1 MNDST
6 RYLTTTALIVA
17 LGGFLMGFDVS
28 VVSGVVRF
36 VEAEFALGPL
46 QLGWVVSSLSLTAA
60 VGMLASGPLSDRL
73 GRRPVLQ
80 IAAVLFA
87 VSAIASAVAPDY
99 FTLVVA
105 RMLGGFGVGAALIVA
120 PMYIAEMAPPA
131 TRGRFVSFNQLNIV
145 VGISAAFFSNYLIL
159 TLGESGGAWS
169 EALRLGEWNW
179 RWMLGI
185 ETLPALA
192 YLAALSLVP
201 ESPRWLAMR
210 GRDAE
215 ATEVLARVAGTGAA
229 AVLREVKES
238 IVAEARLGQ
247 ASWRALLHPSLRLV
261 MTIGIVIG
269 ILQQVSGINA
279 VFFYAPMIFEKS
291 GIGTNAAFMQAAL
304 VGLVNLVFTV
314 VAMAV
319 IDRLG
324 RRPLLAFG
332 LSGIA
337 ACMLLLAWGFSAGD
351 GAHPRLILF
360 GILGFVASFA
370 VSLGPVMWVL
380 FSELFPNRVRGVAIS
395 FVGLVNS
402 ATAFLVTLV
411 FPWQLQVLGS
421 ATTFLLYGL
430 FALAGLAFVLRV
442 LPETKGRSLEE
453 LETVLVRS

>member
-1 MNDST
+1 MTPSS
-6 RYLTTTALIVA
+6 RYLTTTALFVA

-46 QLGWVVSSLSLTAA
+46 QVGWVVSSLSLTAS

-99 FTLVVA
+99 PTLVIA

-131 TRGRFVSFNQLNIV
+131 SRGRFVSFNQLNIV
-145 VGISAAFFSNYLIL
+145 IGISAAFFSNYLIL
-159 TLGESGGAWS
+159 TLGESGGPWS

-185 ETLPALA
+185 ETLPAVV
-192 YLAALSLVP
+192 YLLALSFVP

-215 ATEVLARVAGTGAA
+215 ALEILGRVAGAGAA
-229 AVLREVKES
+229 GVLREVKDS
-238 IVAEARLGQ
+238 IAAEAKLGR
-247 ASWRALLHPSLRLV
+247 ASWRVLFHPSLRLV
-261 MTIGIVIG
+261 MVIGIGVG
-269 ILQQVSGINA
+269 ILQQITGINA

-314 VAMAV
+314 VAMAW

-324 RRPLLAFG
+324 RRPLLGLG

-351 GAHPRLILF
+351 AVNPRLILF

-411 FPWQLQVLGS
+411 FPWQLQSMGS

-430 FALAGLAFVLRV
+430 FALAGLAFVMRI

-453 LETVLVRS
+453 LEAVLVKS

>member
-1 MNDST
+1 VTPST
-6 RYLTTTALIVA
+6 RYLTSTALIVA

-28 VVSGVVRF
+28 VISGVVRF
-36 VEAEFALGPL
+36 VELEFELSPL
-46 QLGWVVSSLSLTAA
+46 QLGWVVSSLSLTASI
-60 VGMLASGPLSDRL
+60 GMLASGPLSDRL

-120 PMYIAEMAPPA
+120 PMYIAEMSPPDS
-131 TRGRFVSFNQLNIV
+131 RGRFVSFNQLNIV

-159 TLGESGGAWS
+159 TLGESGAAWT

-185 ETLPALA
+185 ETLPAIA
-192 YLAALSLVP
+192 YLFALLLVP

-215 ATEVLARVAGTGAA
+215 ARKVLGRVAGADA
-229 AVLREVKES
+229 EAVLRDVKES
-238 IVAEARLGQ
+238 IAAEARLGQ

-261 MTIGIVIG
+261 MTIGIVVG
-269 ILQQVSGINA
+269 ILQQISGINA
-279 VFFYAPMIFEKS
+279 VFFYAPMIFEQS
-291 GIGTNAAFMQAAL
+291 GIGANAAFMQAAL

-319 IDRLG
+319 IDRFG
-324 RRPLLAFG
+324 RRPLLIFG

-337 ACMLLLAWGFSAGD
+337 ASMLLLAWAFGAGD
-351 GAHPRLILF
+351 GANPRLILVA
-360 GILGFVASFA
+360 IMGFVASFA

-411 FPWQLQVLGS
+411 FPWQLQSLGS

-430 FALAGLAFVLRV
+430 FALAGLVFVLRV
-442 LPETKGRSLEE
+442 IPETKGRSLEE
-453 LETVLVRS
+453 LEAVLVRS

>member
-1 MNDST
+1 MTGAT

-46 QLGWVVSSLSLTAA
+46 QLGWVVSSLSLTASA
-60 VGMLASGPLSDRL
+60 GMLASGPLSDRL

-120 PMYIAEMAPPA
+120 PMYIAEMAPPHS
-131 TRGRFVSFNQLNIV
+131 RGRFVSFNQLNIV

-159 TLGESGGAWS
+159 TLGESGSAWA

-185 ETLPALA
+185 ETLPAIA
-192 YLAALSLVP
+192 YLLALSLVP

-215 ATEVLARVAGTGAA
+215 ATQVLGRVAGAGAA

-238 IVAEARLGQ
+238 LAAEARLGQ

-261 MTIGIVIG
+261 MTLGIVIG

-304 VGLVNLVFTV
+304 VGLVNLAFSV

-319 IDRLG
+319 IDRFG
-324 RRPLLAFG
+324 RRPLLVFG
-332 LSGIA
+332 LVGIA
-337 ACMLLLAWGFSAGD
+337 VCMLLLAWAFSAGD
-351 GAHPRLILF
+351 SANPRLILF
-360 GILGFVASFA
+360 AILGFVASFA

-411 FPWQLQVLGS
+411 FPWQLQALGS
-421 ATTFLLYGL
+421 STTFLIYGVL
-430 FALAGLAFVLRV
+430 AVAGLAFVMRV

-453 LETVLVRS
+453 LESLLVKG

>member
-1 MNDST
+1 VTSST
-6 RYLTTTALIVA
+6 RYLTSTALIVA

-28 VVSGVVRF
+28 VISGVVRF
-36 VEAEFALGPL
+36 VELEFELSPL
-46 QLGWVVSSLSLTAA
+46 QLGWVVSSLSLTAS

-87 VSAIASAVAPDY
+87 LSALASAVAPDY
-99 FTLVVA
+99 VTLVVA

-120 PMYIAEMAPPA
+120 PMYIAEMSPPA

-159 TLGESGGAWS
+159 TLGESGAAWTQT
-169 EALRLGEWNW
+169 LRLGEWNW

-185 ETLPALA
+185 ETLPAIA
-192 YLAALSLVP
+192 YLFALSLVP

-210 GRDAE
+210 GRDVE
-215 ATEVLARVAGTGAA
+215 ATKVLARVAGADA
-229 AVLREVKES
+229 EAVLREVKES
-238 IVAEARLGQ
+238 ITAEARLGR
-247 ASWRALLHPSLRLV
+247 ASWRVLLHPSLRLV
-261 MTIGIVIG
+261 MTIGIVVG

-279 VFFYAPMIFEKS
+279 VFFYAPMIFERS
-291 GIGTNAAFMQAAL
+291 GIGANAAFMQAAL

-319 IDRLG
+319 IDRFG
-324 RRPLLAFG
+324 RRPLLVFG

-337 ACMLLLAWGFSAGD
+337 ACMLLLAWAFGAGD
-351 GAHPRLILF
+351 GANPRLILVA
-360 GILGFVASFA
+360 IMGFVASFA

-411 FPWQLQVLGS
+411 FPWQLQSMGS

-430 FALAGLAFVLRV
+430 FALAGLVFVLRV
-442 LPETKGRSLEE
+442 IPETKGRSLEE
-453 LETVLVRS
+453 LEAVLVRS